1 MVVIGCWFGIELPDR
16 SMLNGLS
23 VLRTATLVLAIVSVG
38 ATYFAWEY
46 SDAALLDDGVSDLV
60 KQVQRAGASPALCHQ
75 HHQRLPN

>member
-60 KQVQRAGASPALCHQ
+60 KQVQRAGGL
-75 HHQRLPN
+75 HHHCAIHITNA